1 MRHVATIRVVIAD
14 DQQLLRAGF
23 TALLNATDDIEV
35 VGEAS
40 DGLEAVRMTSQ
51 LRPHVVLMD
60 IRMPNMDGLEAMR
73 IILKTTQP
81 DRAPAIVVLTTFDH
95 DEYVYEALYS
105 GAAGFMLKDAPP
117 DQLVEAVRVV
127 AAGDSLLSPSV
138 TRRII
143 ADLVRS
149 RPAPRKRDQAIIDS
163 LTDREREVLV
173 TIANG
178 RSNAQIAREL
188 FVSEA
193 TVKSHVSRIIAKLGV
208 TSRTQAVAFA
218 YENGLVKHADES

>member
-1 MRHVATIRVVIAD
+1 MSPIRVVIAD

-23 TALLNATDDIEV
+23 IALLDAAPDIEV

-40 DGLEAVRMTSQ
+40 DGLQAVRMVGE
-51 LRPHVVLMD
+51 LRPDVVLMD
-60 IRMPNMDGLEAMR
+60 IRMPNMDGLEATR
-73 IILKTTQP
+73 IILGAAP
-81 DRAPAIVVLTTFDH
+81 ADRAPAIVVLTTFDL

-105 GAAGFMLKDAPP
+105 GAVGFMLKDAPP
-117 DQLVEAVRVV
+117 ERLVDAVRVA

-149 RPAPRKRDQAIIDS
+149 RPAPRKRDQAVIDS
-163 LTDREREVLV
+163 LTEREREVLV

-208 TSRTQAVAFA
+208 SSRTQAVAFA
-218 YENGLVKHADES
+218 YENGLVNHDDS

>member
-1 MRHVATIRVVIAD
+1 MSPIRVVIAD

-23 TALLNATDDIEV
+23 IALLDAAPDIEV

-40 DGLEAVRMTSQ
+40 DGLQAVRMVGD
-51 LRPHVVLMD
+51 LRPDVVLMD
-60 IRMPNMDGLEAMR
+60 IRMPNMDGLEATR
-73 IILKTTQP
+73 IILGAAP
-81 DRAPAIVVLTTFDH
+81 ADRAPAILVLTTFDL

-117 DQLVEAVRVV
+117 ERLLDAVRVV
-127 AAGDSLLSPSV
+127 ASGDSLLSPSV

-143 ADLVRS
+143 ADLVRA
-149 RPAPRKRDQAIIDS
+149 RPAPRKRDQAVVDS

-208 TSRTQAVAFA
+208 SSRTQAVAFA
-218 YENGLVKHADES
+218 YENGLVNHDDA